1 MIKRL
6 FISLRDDTS
15 GTTIIEFAV
24 LAPAIIGLMLGVLQV
39 GLSMQAQNALRGIA
53 SDTARYAVV
62 EYMKKN
68 EVTNTAIKNQAETI
82 GEGAPYLL
90 QDSFTAT
97 VVDAG
102 TQRVDGA
109 FEKTL
114 TLTYTPP
121 NVLPLFEFASQELRF
136 ERPIFLIDE

>member
-1 MIKRL
+1 MITRFL
-6 FISLRDDTS
+6 CNLRDDNS
-15 GTTIIEFAV
+15 GATVIEFAI
-24 LAPAIIGLMLGVLQV
+24 LAPAIIGMMLGVLQV
-39 GLSMQAQNALRGIA
+39 GLSMQAQNALRGVA
-53 SDTARYAVV
+53 SDTARYAVI

-68 EVTNTAIKNQAETI
+68 EVTNATIKDQAEAI

-97 VVDAG
+97 VIDAT
-102 TQRVDGA
+102 TQRANGT

-121 NVLPLFEFASQELRF
+121 NVLPLFQFVSQELEF

>member
-1 MIKRL
+1 MIGNFLNRL
-6 FISLRDDTS
+6 RRDTA
-15 GTTIIEFAV
+15 GAAVIEFAI
-24 LAPAIIGLMLGVLQV
+24 LAPAIIGLMLGVLQI
-39 GLSMQAQNALRGIA
+39 GLSMQAQNAMRGVA

-68 EVTNTAIKNQAETI
+68 EVTNATIQTRAETI

-90 QDSFTAT
+90 QDSFTA
-97 VVDAG
+97 VVTDAA

-121 NVLPLFEFASQELRF
+121 NVLPLFNFASQEMTF
-136 ERPIFLIDE
+136 ARPIFLIDE

>member
-1 MIKRL
+1 MIKRI
-6 FISLRDDTS
+6 FTSLRRDTD
-15 GTTIIEFAV
+15 GAAVIEFAIV
-24 LAPAIIGLMLGVLQV
+24 APAVIGMMLGVLQI

-68 EVTNTAIKNQAETI
+68 EVTNTVIKDEAEAI
-82 GEGAPYLL
+82 GESAPYLL

-121 NVLPLFEFASQELRF
+121 NVLPLFEFASQEMTF
-136 ERPIFLIDE
+136 SRPIFLIDE